1 MLTCNDNSM
10 EMLIKKEDYTADPN
24 KVRFAHSNCYAED
37 YDDTYL
43 KISTD
48 FDKCNTTVTVRFVLI
63 IREPSPENVDHFG
76 STHKGDYMT
85 CILSFVFS
93 CMHMHRLCKLIKGT
107 QNNVTKAHNGLN
119 S

>member
-10 EMLIKKEDYTADPN
+10 EMLIKKEDYTDDPN

-63 IREPSPENVDHFG
+63 IREPSPENINYFG
-76 STHKGDYMT
+76 STRKGDSIN
-85 CILSFVFS
+85 CILNFVF
-93 CMHMHRLCKLIKGT
+93 
-107 QNNVTKAHNGLN
+107 VAYAHA
-119 S
+119 SPMQADKRYSKQCHKSSQWTE